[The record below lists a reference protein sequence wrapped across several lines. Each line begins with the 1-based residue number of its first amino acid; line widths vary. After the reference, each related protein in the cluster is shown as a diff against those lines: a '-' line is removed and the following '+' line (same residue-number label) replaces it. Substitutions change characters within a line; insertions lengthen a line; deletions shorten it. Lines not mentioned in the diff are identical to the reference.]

1 MAVELFF
8 ILFFGLGRLL
18 HPENKIKKAGTNSP
32 TPHFSCGGTPKLCI
46 FAFYIIFMIEI
57 GKYNRLTILRDTK
70 VGLFL
75 GNPNADADGN
85 DGILLPNKYVPE
97 VFEIG
102 DELSVFVYL
111 DHEERPVAT
120 TLEPYILL
128 NEFALLRVNYVN
140 QIGAFLDWGM
150 EKDILVPFKE
160 QARPMEKGKR
170 YLVYLYID
178 EKTNRLVAS
187 SKTNQFLKNDN
198 IDVWAG
204 DEVDLIV
211 SHITDLGINVIINE
225 QYKGLLYKDEVY
237 DDAIRTGDRLRGFI
251 KSIRPDNKIDVVLQK
266 PGYEG
271 VEPNAEKIL
280 NELRASRGFLRL
292 NDNSHPEDIK
302 TVLKMSKKTFKKA
315 IGALYREK
323 LIEIKEDGIYL
334 IIAADK

>member
-1 MAVELFF
+1 
-8 ILFFGLGRLL
+8 
-18 HPENKIKKAGTNSP
+18 
-32 TPHFSCGGTPKLCI
+32 
-46 FAFYIIFMIEI
+46 MIQI
-57 GKYNRLTILRDTK
+57 GKYNTLTILRDTQ

-75 GNPNADADGN
+75 GDSNSNADGL
-85 DGILLPNKYVPE
+85 DGILLPNKYVPQ

-102 DELSVFVYL
+102 EEVEVFVYL

-120 TLEPYILL
+120 TLQPYILL

-140 QIGAFLDWGM
+140 NIGAFMDWGM

-160 QARPMEKGKR
+160 QARPMEIGKR

-187 SKTNQFLKNDN
+187 SKTNQFLSNEN
-198 IDVWAG
+198 ITVHNG

-225 QYKGLLYKDEVY
+225 KHKGLLYKTEVF
-237 DDAIRTGDRLRGFI
+237 DDAIRTGDRMRGFI
-251 KSIRPDNKIDVVLQK
+251 KNVREDNKIDVTIQK
-266 PGYEG
+266 QGYENI
-271 VEPNAEKIL
+271 EPNADLIL
-280 NELRASRGFLRL
+280 NELRANRGFLRL

-315 IGALYREK
+315 IGLLYKEK
-323 LIEIKEDGIYL
+323 RIEIKEDGIYL
-334 IIAADK
+334 V